1 MGYSATGGITGTPQ
15 IDRTTN
21 TATYS
26 NVEVPVANAPR
37 FGPGNPPPATA
48 PNGSTFVA
56 DTGVTWTKRGG
67 VWTVEAR
74 AGAPN
79 DGMPRGYAALTPPEL
94 LAQTQANLPEGFS
107 AGTLGPSGVE
117 MFLRQYGIPAN
128 ESQYFALAQ
137 QSGMTVDAL
146 KNYIASVRGPLRFES
161 QRDIQVRAEEQA
173 WKAQNNV
180 GEIPYNYAFVP
191 ASEGGPRLRK
201 LSYDEVVA
209 RGFQPYGGRAAY
221 DNLANDLAAA
231 QQTGT
236 LGLLTRFGGL
246 TAPTGGGTPGAAG
259 AVDLLTGGTTPVL
272 KQTPT
277 TTSFAPNDPNG
288 PWSYDKDNWLEIEP
302 GSWIPRGP
310 EANRWKF
317 ENGRW
322 VSTMGTGSNVPGP
335 FGPFPPTSG
344 PTGGPTGTPV
354 SGPTG
359 GGVTGGGTPATAGG
373 GLIPRT
379 PIPTLPPFYTAPT
392 APTGAVPPATMNL
405 SNAARD
411 LRTKLLEQLT
421 KLEGPSEIQG
431 QAYEALR
438 KAKADELAA
447 QYGAERSRL
456 EEELAR
462 RGLSASTIGGGR
474 YGDLA
479 GQQARA
485 IAGFEAELLQQ
496 QAEADQRRQQMYFT
510 GLSDLTKTESDI
522 ELRAAQLQQEAALR
536 GRELDLQSARDMATS
551 EYQRG
556 QLGLGYAEMG
566 SRERIAGAQLDE
578 QKRSAE
584 VLEGIRT
591 GELTLSQGV
600 QIAQILRGMYAGEI
614 PVEAWESLLRS
625 LGVDP
630 TKYPRPNVTRTTTT
644 TPTTTTT
651 NTPTT
656 TTTTTPTTTTPTTTN
671 PRGPTDTT
679 NPNTPIAITQI
690 PNDLSGYANGQKFSY
705 FGVTLTL
712 LNGVLR
718 DDTGRAYRTGE

>member
-15 IDRTTN
+15 IDRTTD
-21 TATYS
+21 TATYT

-56 DTGVTWTKRGG
+56 NTGVTWTKRGG

-74 AGAPN
+74 AGAPA
-79 DGMPRGYAALTPPEL
+79 PVGYAALTPPEL
-94 LAQTQANLPEGFS
+94 LAQSQANLPQGAG
-107 AGTLGPSGVE
+107 AGTFTMGGQQEGVDQ
-117 MFLRQYGIPAN
+117 FLRQYGVPSTDAD
-128 ESQYFALAQ
+128 FAALAA
-137 QSGMTVDAL
+137 QSGITVDAL
-146 KNYIASVRGPLRFES
+146 KNYIASQRGNLRFDT
-161 QRDIQVRAEEQA
+161 QRDIQARAEEQA

-180 GEIPYNYAFVP
+180 GDLPYNYAFVP

-221 DNLANDLAAA
+221 DNPANDLAAA

-246 TAPTGGGTPGAAG
+246 TPPTGGGTPGATD
-259 AVDLLTGGTTPVL
+259 AVDLLTGRVTTPVL
-272 KQTPT
+272 KETP
-277 TTSFAPNDPNG
+277 SGVSGRPPIGRGNPFDDRARG
-288 PWSYDKDNWLEIEP
+288 GAG
-302 GSWIPRGP
+302 GSGVG
-310 EANRWKF
+310 F
-317 ENGRW
+317 
-322 VSTMGTGSNVPGP
+322 
-335 FGPFPPTSG
+335 
-344 PTGGPTGTPV
+344 GGPTDNGPPIGGPIGGPAGGPAG
-354 SGPTG
+354 GPTG
-359 GGVTGGGTPATAGG
+359 GGVTGGGTPGST
-373 GLIPRT
+373 LIPRT

-392 APTGAVPPATMNL
+392 TPTLTAPQSTMNL
-405 SNAARD
+405 SEAARD

-438 KAKADELAA
+438 KAKADELTA

-536 GRELDLQSARDMATS
+536 GRELDLQSARDMATA

-556 QLGLGYAEMG
+556 QLGLGYAEVR
-566 SRERIAGAQLDE
+566 SREGIAGAQLDE
-578 QKRSAE
+578 QKRNAQ
-584 VLEGIRT
+584 VLEKIRT
-591 GELTLSQGV
+591 GELTLSQGT

-630 TKYPRPNVTRTTTT
+630 TDYPRPNVTRTTST

-651 NTPTT
+651 TTPTT

-671 PRGPTDTT
+671 PRGPIDTT